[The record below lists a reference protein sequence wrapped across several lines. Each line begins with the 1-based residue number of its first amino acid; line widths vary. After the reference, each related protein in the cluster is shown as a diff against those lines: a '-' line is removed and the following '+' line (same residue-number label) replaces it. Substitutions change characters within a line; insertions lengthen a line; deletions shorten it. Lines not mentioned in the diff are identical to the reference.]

1 MIIKGKL
8 ENSTVKPDFGII
20 SRLETNRI
28 DNILVGNTLVELKD
42 TNTGLPVRI
51 LNPSEE
57 DVIVK
62 KGLVLAR
69 LEEVVEILPFE
80 NKELQYDNACSA
92 DQSIRVT
99 NVSVKKELPGH
110 LKELYD
116 KSAENLNLEEEN
128 KLYELLCDNSD

>member
-1 MIIKGKL
+1 M
-8 ENSTVKPDFGII
+8 
-20 SRLETNRI
+20 SRLETNKI
-28 DNILVGNTLVELKD
+28 DNILVGNTLVALKD

-69 LEEVVEILPFE
+69 LEEVIEILRFE

-92 DQSIRVT
+92 DKSIRV
-99 NVSVKKELPGH
+99 NNISVKKELPGH

-116 KSAENLNLEEEN
+116 KSAE
-128 KLYELLCDNSD
+128 KI